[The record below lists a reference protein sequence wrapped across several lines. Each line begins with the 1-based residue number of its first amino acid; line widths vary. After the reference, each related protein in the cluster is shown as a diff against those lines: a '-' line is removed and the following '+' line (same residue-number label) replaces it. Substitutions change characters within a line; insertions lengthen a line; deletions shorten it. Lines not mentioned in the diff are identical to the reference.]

1 MAEGATSPAS
11 ASDSSGEFSSKSLQ
25 KRGRWIALLVLSA
38 MLVVHWS
45 EVFPFQAR
53 LRAFLF
59 DTYQEI
65 APRERISAPAIIV
78 DIDEASLQR
87 FGQWP
92 WPRSLLARLVTHIA
106 TMQPAAIGLDLL
118 MPEPDG
124 ASPCAAAS
132 YITDIAPDLVTR
144 LCALPSNDALLA
156 VAVKDARVVLSVAG
170 IDRASS
176 VQLLSPP
183 VLAIGGDPKPLLR
196 HFAGALTSVPA
207 LHEAASGHA
216 IVSADTERG
225 ILRSVPLAARV
236 GDALMPSLP
245 MEMLRL
251 ASRNPGFTI
260 RSTAGRITGVGVG
273 DLFVPSQADGRL
285 WVHYGHMQADRYVSA
300 ATLLD
305 DQTPPELLRDR
316 LVLVGVSGLGLVDF
330 PMTALGERV
339 PGVEVHAQVL
349 ESIFDGTTL
358 LRPRWSV
365 WAESATLAGLG
376 LVLVL
381 GIVRLNSM
389 LAVLVILAT
398 SAALLLAGLWLF
410 ARAQVLFDAATPTL
424 FFVSLAGGMFTY
436 ELMRQQVER
445 RALES
450 SLRRQREAAAR
461 TAGEVAAA
469 RRIQLGMVP
478 DVRTTFATEARID
491 VAARMEPAR
500 EVGGDLYDCFMLD
513 ADRMF
518 FLVGDV
524 SGKGIPASL
533 FMATSKTLCKSVAL
547 RGTVNIGE
555 LMRQANREIIRD
567 NSEMLFVTMFAG
579 IVDLRSGE
587 LAYANAGHERPFVA
601 APGRIPI
608 SFDHEGG
615 PPLGIVEEVEYPVA
629 HFQLAPDQY
638 LCVVTDGVPEA
649 IDAAGNFFGK
659 ERLLAVLTTVR
670 ADDTAEGVLD
680 AVIARVEA
688 FAAGTERSDDVT
700 GLVLRW
706 RGAS

>member
-1 MAEGATSPAS
+1 
-11 ASDSSGEFSSKSLQ
+11 
-25 KRGRWIALLVLSA
+25 
-38 MLVVHWS
+38 
-45 EVFPFQAR
+45 
-53 LRAFLF
+53 
-59 DTYQEI
+59 
-65 APRERISAPAIIV
+65 
-78 DIDEASLQR
+78 
-87 FGQWP
+87 
-92 WPRSLLARLVTHIA
+92 
-106 TMQPAAIGLDLL
+106 
-118 MPEPDG
+118 
-124 ASPCAAAS
+124 
-132 YITDIAPDLVTR
+132 
-144 LCALPSNDALLA
+144 
-156 VAVKDARVVLSVAG
+156 
-170 IDRASS
+170 
-176 VQLLSPP
+176 
-183 VLAIGGDPKPLLR
+183 
-196 HFAGALTSVPA
+196 
-207 LHEAASGHA
+207 
-216 IVSADTERG
+216 
-225 ILRSVPLAARV
+225 
-236 GDALMPSLP
+236 
-245 MEMLRL
+245 
-251 ASRNPGFTI
+251 
-260 RSTAGRITGVGVG
+260 
-273 DLFVPSQADGRL
+273 
-285 WVHYGHMQADRYVSA
+285 
-300 ATLLD
+300 
-305 DQTPPELLRDR
+305 
-316 LVLVGVSGLGLVDF
+316 
-330 PMTALGERV
+330 
-339 PGVEVHAQVL
+339 
-349 ESIFDGTTL
+349 
-358 LRPRWSV
+358 
-365 WAESATLAGLG
+365 
-376 LVLVL
+376 
-381 GIVRLNSM
+381 
-389 LAVLVILAT
+389 
-398 SAALLLAGLWLF
+398 
-410 ARAQVLFDAATPTL
+410 
-424 FFVSLAGGMFTY
+424 MFTY

-567 NSEMLFVTMFAG
+567 NSEMMFVTMFAG